1 MNRLAG
7 IIVAAVGLVVAVLS
21 ILKIV
26 PGLTQPGIFMI
37 VVGGLIIGLSFI
49 DKPDPEGVPRMST
62 ANTLL
67 NIFISPAETFQN
79 LRRHPRWLVAALII
93 SLLSAVF
100 LNLFIYRL
108 TAERVVNYTVD
119 KTLEMPML
127 NDQARKQI
135 EAGRESAIEENRNP
149 VSKAGQAVSS
159 FGGTVMRYS
168 VYALLFLVFATVMG
182 GKINFWQAFSV
193 AVYAAFPVAVVSSI
207 LSIII
212 LFLKDPVDIHPILGQ
227 GNLVQDNLGFLFRP
241 AERPALYAFAS
252 HISLFWFY
260 WLWLIATGLKNA
272 GERISTSAAWA
283 TALFLFGVLLVFGV
297 AGAFLFSSFLS

>member
-26 PGLTQPGIFMI
+26 PGLTQTGIFMI
-37 VVGGLIIGLSFI
+37 VLGGLIIGLSFI
-49 DKPDPEGVPRMST
+49 DKPDPEGVSRMST
-62 ANTLL
+62 PNTLL

-79 LRRHPRWLVAALII
+79 LRHHPRWLVAALII
-93 SLLSAVF
+93 SLLSTVF

-127 NDQARKQI
+127 NDEARKQI
-135 EAGRESAIEENRNP
+135 EAGRQSTIEENKNL
-149 VSKAGQAVSS
+149 VSKTGQAVST
-159 FGGTVMRYS
+159 FGATVLRYS
-168 VYALLFLVFATVMG
+168 VYALVFLVFALVMG

-227 GNLVQDNLGFLFRP
+227 GNLVQENLGFLFNP
-241 AERPALYAFAS
+241 AERPALYSFAA

-297 AGAFLFSSFLS
+297 TSAFFFSSFLS

>member
-7 IIVAAVGLVVAVLS
+7 IIVAAFGLVVAVLS

-26 PGLTQPGIFMI
+26 PGLTQTGIFMI
-37 VVGGLIIGLSFI
+37 VIGGLIIGLSFI

-93 SLLSAVF
+93 SLLSTIF

-127 NDQARKQI
+127 NDEARKQI

-159 FGGTVMRYS
+159 FGATVLRYS
-168 VYALLFLVFATVMG
+168 VYALVFLVFAMVMG

-193 AVYAAFPVAVVSSI
+193 AVYAGFPVAVVSSI

-227 GNLVQDNLGFLFRP
+227 GNLVQENLGFLFSP
-241 AERPALYAFAS
+241 SERPALYALAA

-297 AGAFLFSSFLS
+297 ASAFLFSSFLS